1 MNANL
6 YLSFVWPG
14 KSRLEYCLDNA
25 LKSFS
30 PRPLPPRAGSN
41 VGRAAVV
48 IFVYFRGRENERES
62 SFCFVAD
69 DLQRTA
75 KYNKMSYDFHSY
87 DLCAYRWMRLMC
99 QICYMKRI
107 SRLTQLIYSFTVVY
121 TTKQKSA
128 NFRRRISSFE
138 KLFDLNLVRVRLFL
152 TTFADFFSNE
162 N

>member
-48 IFVYFRGRENERES
+48 IFDYFHFLLSIEIRGLS
-62 SFCFVAD
+62 
-69 DLQRTA
+69 QTI
-75 KYNKMSYDFHSY
+75 YNTMKMIK
-87 DLCAYRWMRLMC
+87 C
-99 QICYMKRI
+99 QCECV
-107 SRLTQLIYSFTVVY
+107 TF
-121 TTKQKSA
+121 
-128 NFRRRISSFE
+128 
-138 KLFDLNLVRVRLFL
+138 LFDIQCGR
-152 TTFADFFSNE
+152 
-162 N
+162 